1 MKKVKTFMEYEE
13 LAHRAVMYPS
23 DEAIGYLADK
33 LVEQTEEIAEAS
45 KDLAKYSDD
54 TEYEAIQEKLGELLL
69 YLTEL
74 SKYAV
79 YLDGDSHTPN
89 SALEYIA
96 RRSLDR
102 SFKKMEDM
110 Q

>member
-1 MKKVKTFMEYEE
+1 MKKVKTFVEYEE

-23 DEAIGYLADK
+23 DEAIRYLTDK
-33 LVEQTEEIAEAS
+33 LVEQTEEISKVS
-45 KDLAKYSDD
+45 KDLAEYSEDA
-54 TEYEAIQEKLGELLL
+54 EYGAIQEMLGELLL

-79 YLDGDSHTPN
+79 YLDGGSHTPN

-102 SFKKMEDM
+102 SFKKMEEM
-110 Q
+110 W